1 MASSEKHKA
10 SPKGTARRIG
20 RVRSGA
26 LGERTVQTLRLPPRT
41 FNSVVIWSQ
50 QRSTPLKALFISD
63 IYDEALVWFLE
74 REAARSYESY
84 IAASSRSGARRAL
97 WIDSRLLERAAE
109 IANRDGVARN
119 RVLYTAI
126 VKYLNQFGPQS

>member
-1 MASSEKHKA
+1 MASLTKRKA
-10 SPKGTARRIG
+10 SPKGSARRIG

-26 LGERTVQTLRLPPRT
+26 LGERTVQTLRLPPQT
-41 FNSVVIWSQ
+41 YSAVVQWSQ
-50 QRSTPLKALFISD
+50 QRTTPLKALFISD
-63 IYDEALVWFLE
+63 IYDEALLWFLE
-74 REAARSYESY
+74 REAARSYEGY
-84 IAASSRSGARRAL
+84 IAASSKSGERRAL

-126 VKYLNQFGPQS
+126 VKYLKEFGPQS